1 MVVKKTYLITGASGF
16 IGRNLCEILI
26 KKRHIVYAISEKDDL
41 YLKSLGVIFIKN
53 KWDEIEKIKISVKKF
68 NIIVHCAANPVFGNG
83 YEYYKINYLK
93 TKKII
98 KFFEKKNPLI
108 KFIFLS
114 SIGAVDRDKKDNCS
128 KELNENSVAVPT
140 TDYGK
145 SKLLIEEFLE
155 KSILETISIRP
166 SLVIGEQMRS
176 NSHFSVFSKKI
187 IKKNIFSY
195 FDWTGKM
202 SILDVRDLVNA
213 IYFLS
218 IKKNKKKSEIF
229 FCAGQIICLI
239 DFMKLIKP
247 KITFIKISAM
257 LRKINSKIF
266 NLPFRIRA
274 LILPALVASDQKL
287 INLGWKKKYN
297 AKDTLRTIIK
307 KENYLIDPI
316 KYPPPSGITLI
327 TGASSGLGKEFLYK
341 LTRVRDKIIVI
352 DKDIRPIK
360 KFAKKFKDKIKLIKA
375 DLSNTESLESL
386 IFNGYLSKYKISE
399 AFLCAGIAHK
409 SKLLDTN
416 YKIHEKIFKINFLSS
431 LIIINKAYTDMNYLN
446 YGNIV
451 IINSSSSFQP
461 LPHLLSYS
469 ASKVA
474 LKFLGQGMA
483 IENENS
489 NIKILNVYPGGMK
502 TNFQRNSN
510 VKIIKN
516 EKLLSTTYVY
526 TEIMKALKNK
536 KKNLIVGF
544 NGKVMFYASKFI
556 PELLL
561 LKFFNIL
568 MKKLR

>member
-1 MVVKKTYLITGASGF
+1 
-16 IGRNLCEILI
+16 
-26 KKRHIVYAISEKDDL
+26 
-41 YLKSLGVIFIKN
+41 
-53 KWDEIEKIKISVKKF
+53 
-68 NIIVHCAANPVFGNG
+68 
-83 YEYYKINYLK
+83 
-93 TKKII
+93 
-98 KFFEKKNPLI
+98 
-108 KFIFLS
+108 
-114 SIGAVDRDKKDNCS
+114 
-128 KELNENSVAVPT
+128 
-140 TDYGK
+140 
-145 SKLLIEEFLE
+145 
-155 KSILETISIRP
+155 
-166 SLVIGEQMRS
+166 
-176 NSHFSVFSKKI
+176 
-187 IKKNIFSY
+187 
-195 FDWTGKM
+195 
-202 SILDVRDLVNA
+202 
-213 IYFLS
+213 
-218 IKKNKKKSEIF
+218 
-229 FCAGQIICLI
+229 
-239 DFMKLIKP
+239 MKLINP
-247 KITFIKISAM
+247 KITFIKISDI
-257 LRKINSKIF
+257 LRKINLKIF
-266 NLPFRIRA
+266 NLPFKIRA

-316 KYPPPSGITLI
+316 QYPPPSGITLI

-341 LTRVRDKIIVI
+341 LARVRDKIIVI

-375 DLSNTESLESL
+375 DLSNTESLDSL

-526 TEIMKALKNK
+526 TETMKALKNK
-536 KKNLIVGF
+536 KKNLIIGF
-544 NGKVMFYASKFI
+544 NAKVMFYASKFI

>member
-1 MVVKKTYLITGASGF
+1 M
-16 IGRNLCEILI
+16 
-26 KKRHIVYAISEKDDL
+26 
-41 YLKSLGVIFIKN
+41 
-53 KWDEIEKIKISVKKF
+53 
-68 NIIVHCAANPVFGNG
+68 
-83 YEYYKINYLK
+83 
-93 TKKII
+93 
-98 KFFEKKNPLI
+98 
-108 KFIFLS
+108 
-114 SIGAVDRDKKDNCS
+114 
-128 KELNENSVAVPT
+128 
-140 TDYGK
+140 
-145 SKLLIEEFLE
+145 
-155 KSILETISIRP
+155 
-166 SLVIGEQMRS
+166 
-176 NSHFSVFSKKI
+176 
-187 IKKNIFSY
+187 
-195 FDWTGKM
+195 
-202 SILDVRDLVNA
+202 
-213 IYFLS
+213 
-218 IKKNKKKSEIF
+218 
-229 FCAGQIICLI
+229 
-239 DFMKLIKP
+239 
-247 KITFIKISAM
+247 
-257 LRKINSKIF
+257 
-266 NLPFRIRA
+266 
-274 LILPALVASDQKL
+274 
-287 INLGWKKKYN
+287 
-297 AKDTLRTIIK
+297 
-307 KENYLIDPI
+307 
-316 KYPPPSGITLI
+316 
-327 TGASSGLGKEFLYK
+327 YK
-341 LTRVRDKIIVI
+341 LARVRDKIIVI

-526 TEIMKALKNK
+526 TETMKALKNK

-544 NGKVMFYASKFI
+544 NAKVMFYASKFI